1 MSRRLWQRPLI
12 LAVASVA
19 LAAGTA
25 CAAQA
30 SPGATAAGG
39 RVAVADRSS
48 HCGRG
53 GEGGEGGKGG
63 EGGRGGEPGRPG
75 EPGKP
80 GTSGC
85 FRFGDLPDKPK
96 SKLTMI
102 DKIRI
107 VMTVES
113 GQAKKADV
121 AKKYKV
127 SEKEIDTWAKQFR
140 DGDWVALMGVNFLFG
155 S

>member
-19 LAAGTA
+19 LATGTA

-30 SPGATAAGG
+30 SPSAAAVTGH
-39 RVAVADRSS
+39 VAVADRSS

-80 GTSGC
+80 GTSC
-85 FRFGDLPDKPK
+85 LRFGDLPDKPA

-107 VMTVES
+107 VMAVES
-113 GQAKKADV
+113 GQAKKAEV

-127 SEKEIDTWAKQFR
+127 SEKEIGTWVKQFR
-140 DGDWVALMGVNFLFG
+140 DGDWAALTGVDFLFG

>member
-19 LAAGTA
+19 LATGTA

-30 SPGATAAGG
+30 SPSATAATT
-39 RVAVADRSS
+39 RVVLADQSS
-48 HCGRG
+48 HCGKG
-53 GEGGEGGKGG
+53 GEGGEGG

-80 GTSGC
+80 GTSC
-85 FRFGDLPDKPK
+85 LRFGALPDKPA
-96 SKLTMI
+96 SKLTVI
-102 DKIRI
+102 DKVRI
-107 VMTVES
+107 VMAVES
-113 GQAKKADV
+113 GQAKKAEV

-127 SEKEIDTWAKQFR
+127 SEKEIDTWVKQFR
-140 DGDWVALMGVNFLFG
+140 DGDWAALMGVNFLFG

>member
-1 MSRRLWQRPLI
+1 MSRRIWQRPLI

-19 LAAGTA
+19 LATGTA

-30 SPGATAAGG
+30 SPSATAGISHA
-39 RVAVADRSS
+39 APADQFS
-48 HCGRG
+48 HCGKGGEG

-63 EGGRGGEPGRPG
+63 APGRPG

-80 GTSGC
+80 GRSGC

-96 SKLTMI
+96 SELTVV
-102 DKIRI
+102 DKIQI
-107 VMTVES
+107 VLTVES
-113 GQAKKADV
+113 GQAKKAEV
-121 AKKYKV
+121 AKKYKI
-127 SEKEIDTWAKQFR
+127 SEKEIDTWDKQFR
-140 DGDWVALMGVNFLFG
+140 DGDWAALMGANFLFG

>member
-19 LAAGTA
+19 LATGTA

-30 SPGATAAGG
+30 SPSATAATG
-39 RVAVADRSS
+39 RVVLADQSS

-80 GTSGC
+80 GC
-85 FRFGDLPDKPK
+85 FRFGDLPDKPA
-96 SKLTMI
+96 SKLTVI

-107 VMTVES
+107 VMAVES
-113 GQAKKADV
+113 GQAKKAEV

-127 SEKEIDTWAKQFR
+127 SEKEIGTWVKQFR
-140 DGDWVALMGVNFLFG
+140 DGDWAALMGVNFLFG